1 MKMMINYDIN
11 HHHYFT
17 NHAQLIAKNL
27 QMEEKKK
34 LVSQEQKSD
43 EVWQLLRPHLIFSLF
58 QEIAH

>member
-43 EVWQLLRPHLIFSLF
+43 EVWQLFWAYTVKIEFKK
-58 QEIAH
+58 